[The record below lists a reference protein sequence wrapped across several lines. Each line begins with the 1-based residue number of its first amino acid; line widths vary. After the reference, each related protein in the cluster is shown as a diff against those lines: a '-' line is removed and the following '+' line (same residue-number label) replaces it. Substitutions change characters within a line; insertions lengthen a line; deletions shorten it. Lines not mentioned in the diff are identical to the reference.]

1 MVSFQQ
7 DLLLTINNYNDKY
20 YQAIDKLFNDEELMQ
35 NLSLEEAEKLVKYI
49 IEYKMS
55 INSSCEIIDKILNVK
70 KENNINEKIER
81 ELLIKMIPIMSIY
94 RTLLIEKY
102 SDDNNNNSIED
113 ND

>member
-20 YQAIDKLFNDEELMQ
+20 YQAIDKLFSDEELMQ

-55 INSSCEIIDKILNVK
+55 INSSCEIINKILNVK
-70 KENNINEKIER
+70 KENNINEKIEK

-102 SDDNNNNSIED
+102 RDDNNNNSIED

>member
-7 DLLLTINNYNDKY
+7 DLLLTIHNYNDKY
-20 YQAIDKLFNDEELMQ
+20 YQSIDKLFNDEELMQ

-49 IEYKMS
+49 IEYKRS

-102 SDDNNNNSIED
+102 SDDNNNTIED